1 MRASFSIGIRMR
13 IAMSLTSIESNSVF
27 VKEKINYL
35 TVITATYNY
44 SYKIAAEAA
53 SVEVKI

>member
-1 MRASFSIGIRMR
+1 MGMRMK
-13 IAMSLTSIESNSVF
+13 IAMSLNPIESKSVF

-53 SVEVKI
+53 SVKVNI